1 METLP
6 EKFNDFVSPLG
17 GHVRVVML
25 GDEPWF
31 IAKDVCDCLGLENV
45 GQAVSY
51 LDEDEKG
58 TLDSNIIT
66 NDVGLNGGRAPLI
79 LSEPGLYSLILKS
92 RKEEAKA
99 FKRWVTHEVIPAI
112 RKTGMYGGP
121 KTLQESL
128 RAYADLLD
136 VNERNARLALE
147 AKKRIEELTDNILS
161 TEAQRDKAIREKA
174 WINSS
179 RSGKCMRKVRTANEE
194 KRKVEAENGE
204 LKFHIGELE
213 IRLGEAESWKT
224 VAAMDKE
231 LRKIFRMDT
240 RCRQIV
246 GRSLASI
253 SRQLGLE
260 TKKAADSRFGEV
272 NSYHVDAWKE
282 FFKYLFRVE
291 NAEFMAAWR
300 RD

>member
-1 METLP
+1 MEALP
-6 EKFNDFVSPLG
+6 EKFNDFVSPFG
-17 GHVRVVML
+17 WHVRVVMID
-25 GDEPWF
+25 GDPWF
-31 IAKDVCDCLGLENV
+31 VAKDVCECLGT
-45 GQAVSY
+45 ATKDIPAI
-51 LDEDEKG
+51 LDADERG
-58 TLDSNIIT
+58 IDTIDTL
-66 NDVGLNGGRAPLI
+66 GGPQEVTVI
-79 LSEPGLYSLILKS
+79 SEPGLYSLTLKS
-92 RKEEAKA
+92 RKEEARP
-99 FKRWVTHEVIPAI
+99 FKRWVTHEVIPSI

-136 VNERNARLALE
+136 MNERNARLALE
-147 AKKRIEELTDNILS
+147 AKKRIEALTDNILI

-174 WINSS
+174 QINCS
-179 RSGKCMRKVRTANEE
+179 RVGTCMRKVRTANEE

-204 LKFHIGELE
+204 LKLHIGELE

>member
-6 EKFNDFVSPLG
+6 EKFNDFVSPFG
-17 GHVRVVML
+17 WHVRVVMID
-25 GDEPWF
+25 GDPWF
-31 IAKDVCDCLGLENV
+31 VAKDVCECLGT
-45 GQAVSY
+45 ATKDIPAI
-51 LDEDEKG
+51 LDADERG
-58 TLDSNIIT
+58 IDTIDTL
-66 NDVGLNGGRAPLI
+66 GGPQEVTVI
-79 LSEPGLYSLILKS
+79 SEPGLYSLTLKS
-92 RKEEAKA
+92 RKEEARP
-99 FKRWVTHEVIPAI
+99 FKRWVTHEVIPSI

-121 KTLQESL
+121 KTLQEAL

-147 AKKRIEELTDNILS
+147 AKKRIEALTDNILI

-174 WINSS
+174 QINCS
-179 RSGKCMRKVRTANEE
+179 RVGTCMRKVRTANEE

-204 LKFHIGELE
+204 LKLHIGELE